1 MIYSSVVLTACR
13 WTPLFLVSNRRG
25 TVCCPQFDI
34 KNRRHFLK
42 RIKYDGVTLQQLYIG
57 STIVVYARQLRLIE
71 YGDDFTRQSIE
82 NRAEKTLALIKPD
95 AVKHMG
101 KIINA
106 ITTSG
111 FSIT

>member
-1 MIYSSVVLTACR
+1 MSVSASEGVPNTMHGVA
-13 WTPLFLVSNRRG
+13 
-25 TVCCPQFDI
+25 CCPQFDI

-82 NRAEKTLALIKPD
+82 ARAEK
-95 AVKHMG
+95 
-101 KIINA
+101 
-106 ITTSG
+106 
-111 FSIT
+111 